1 MCIFFFF
8 LQLDAFIYL
17 FFKFYFIFKIYNIVW
32 VLPNIEMNL
41 TGAWLVEKKT
51 ELQGQKCHHT

>member
-1 MCIFFFF
+1 MP
-8 LQLDAFIYL
+8 L
-17 FFKFYFIFKIYNIVW
+17 FIFLNFILCLNFIVL